1 MVALA
6 ADRTENDVAE
16 EGCLPADSVAEQMT
30 IREAGILGWE
40 QRCGAMVADAV
51 DRNEKDVAEVLV
63 VDDHTATSDDQ
74 NRNDHLRFYRDLGL
88 LANAPCPVSCSV
100 YHHQSVS
107 QSHDDHHGHDHRPR
121 LVRVFFQSDRGF
133 PLRDRYN

>member
-1 MVALA
+1 MTIQEVADILGLGQNCGVAVAFA

-40 QRCGAMVADAV
+40 QRCDAVVADAV

-63 VDDHTATSDDQ
+63 VDDHIATFSEDQ
-74 NRNDHLRFYRDLGL
+74 NRNDH
-88 LANAPCPVSCSV
+88 
-100 YHHQSVS
+100 
-107 QSHDDHHGHDHRPR
+107 
-121 LVRVFFQSDRGF
+121 
-133 PLRDRYN
+133 